1 MRSARGLALLCG
13 FLKNDDWVLTLS
25 WGSKRID
32 TKVSILLGLQFPLL
46 DSPAK
51 IGERR
56 PLRNRG
62 TAEDFSSA
70 TDGPTSGPSFSY
82 TYSQC
87 QIAFCYTCGSI
98 YAGATQGELPEGQE
112 KVPWGIT
119 VSRNSFARYYGRHLR
134 ILFDVRFYRRVR
146 QGELPVRAREGA
158 LGCDLGA
165 PLQAICTR
173 IIVGAAI
180 GRPHCRQLDADKQY
194 CRSMIHFRFKM
205 QRDIPF
211 RKNLCYT
218 ETR

>member
-1 MRSARGLALLCG
+1 MGKRVDTCG
-13 FLKNDDWVLTLS
+13 FYPLNS
-25 WGSKRID
+25 R
-32 TKVSILLGLQFPLL
+32 FPLFPGLVQTRDRRSLRKRGPAVGLL
-46 DSPAK
+46 D
-51 IGERR
+51 RR
-56 PLRNRG
+56 GAQCAPIPRHIR
-62 TAEDFSSA
+62 SSRI
-70 TDGPTSGPSFSY
+70 PY
-82 TYSQC
+82 
-87 QIAFCYTCGSI
+87 CYTCGFI
-98 YAGATQGELPEGQE
+98 FAGATQGELPEGQE

-180 GRPHCRQLDADKQY
+180 GRPHHRQPDADKRC
-194 CRSMIHFRFKM
+194 CRCMIHFCFKI
-205 QRDIPF
+205 QRDISL

-218 ETR
+218 ESR